1 MHLNVTQNIHK
12 TSSRICDSSAA
23 TPSRGR
29 HTHIYLQ
36 YGFKSTEDLHWSK
49 DLTNGFLQEVTKR
62 KKTSGAEARFEH
74 RLQYF
79 WPVDVCGLHVKI
91 YRRPSSSK
99 SSNPLFWTVDLA
111 RTNLQHLRHKL
122 LPMHNK
128 PDFPRHHA
136 LEHPS
141 FFLLPSAD

>member
-1 MHLNVTQNIHK
+1 MWKLQSSIVFAYKIHKIRNTEKSIQKKRRMTEMHLNVTQNTHK
-12 TSSRICDSSAA
+12 TSSRICDSSTA

-29 HTHIYLQ
+29 HTHAYLQ

-49 DLTNGFLQEVTKR
+49 DLTNGFLQEVTER
-62 KKTSGAEARFEH
+62 KKTPGAEARFEH

-79 WPVDVCGLHVKI
+79 WPADVCGLHVKI

-111 RTNLQHLRHKL
+111 RTNL
-122 LPMHNK
+122 
-128 PDFPRHHA
+128 
-136 LEHPS
+136 
-141 FFLLPSAD
+141 